1 MFSLVFRI
9 WVVSFGLGL
18 PCICWCSSLKAVLG
32 IDWDNYED
40 RGVYNEFYLTKD
52 FGQHVLRPLLQRVS
66 DELLEQ
72 RFEDANQNIAI
83 MFSLGL
89 TCVFVF
95 VFVVFLLAGRY
106 YKQRIKKVPEIAQN
120 IQERRH
126 MHVAA
131 AMA

>member
-83 MFSLGL
+83 MCVCVLCF
-89 TCVFVF
+89 VFVF

>member
-1 MFSLVFRI
+1 MS
-9 WVVSFGLGL
+9 
-18 PCICWCSSLKAVLG
+18 CA
-32 IDWDNYED
+32 
-40 RGVYNEFYLTKD
+40 
-52 FGQHVLRPLLQRVS
+52 LQRVS

-83 MFSLGL
+83 M
-89 TCVFVF
+89 CVCVLSFVF

>member
-1 MFSLVFRI
+1 MRT
-9 WVVSFGLGL
+9 
-18 PCICWCSSLKAVLG
+18 
-32 IDWDNYED
+32 
-40 RGVYNEFYLTKD
+40 GVYNEFYLTKD
-52 FGQHVLRPLLQRVS
+52 FGQHVLHPLLQRVS

-72 RFEDANQNIAI
+72 RDEDATQNIAI

-89 TCVFVF
+89 TCVLVF
-95 VFVVFLLAGRY
+95 LLVVFLLAGRY